1 MYLLRTV
8 FTRRSHAVHLLQLL
22 SMIATA
28 FALPIDSDTTER
40 RTEQRIAARVFTAG
54 PSSHNRA
61 SGHRELAPNLNP
73 KNTILLSE
81 LSIAAGNII
90 VSEDTIVRESTI
102 AQTPRQT
109 RTSEAFTRVQDWVI
123 SVIIEGGAKMWTE
136 KKKAIK
142 NGHENWVQKKEVD
155 PNARWLMALIPL
167 EQLSQIGVSHQR
179 VKDFQTIRDTASQSD
194 FKWTLL
200 IVDSQ
205 GPKGA
210 KTYID
215 LKNTD
220 LIFVIGRVAMTAGTR
235 RVLTRDMREEL
246 RQYRSDK
253 LPNVPFI
260 YQSLCVY
267 YALAIKH
274 PDLVFHSFDISA
286 STEFG
291 RAFKE
296 MVKEKGTGALEKLS
310 KEEDQWEWELYER
323 IQSGHVVLKE
333 SLWEHNNK
341 DILEDLW
348 DEVHPLLQYVND
360 PEEWDKERRER
371 LALGESFQ
379 SPGQN

>member
-22 SMIATA
+22 SMIAAA
-28 FALPIDSDTTER
+28 FALPIDSDTTEQ
-40 RTEQRIAARVFTAG
+40 RTEQRIAARVDTAG

-61 SGHRELAPNLNP
+61 SGHRELAPNLNVSSTQPPSCVFEKLNRHWFAFFGTLVAPSDTIKP

-109 RTSEAFTRVQDWVI
+109 RTSEAFTRMQDWVI

-155 PNARWLMALIPL
+155 PNVRWLMALIPL

-179 VKDFQTIRDTASQSD
+179 AKGFQTIRDTASQSD

-220 LIFVIGRVAMTAGTR
+220 LIFVIGRVVMTASTR

-260 YQSLCVY
+260 YG
-267 YALAIKH
+267 
-274 PDLVFHSFDISA
+274 
-286 STEFG
+286 TE
-291 RAFKE
+291 
-296 MVKEKGTGALEKLS
+296 
-310 KEEDQWEWELYER
+310 ER
-323 IQSGHVVLKE
+323 TFSI
-333 SLWEHNNK
+333 
-341 DILEDLW
+341 I
-348 DEVHPLLQYVND
+348 
-360 PEEWDKERRER
+360 
-371 LALGESFQ
+371 
-379 SPGQN
+379 